1 MTKEMLTKETVRGD
15 LLAIRKSR
23 FAVIRT
29 VFLLTFVPLHL
40 IALFII
46 WVFESIVGRIL
57 FYVALGISLWYFFEM
72 IRYAV
77 YKKSVRDGKY
87 IIETDTLTGVE
98 EIVVVES
105 RSRHS
110 VVRRSVPH
118 LCFGERKWRADP
130 VGGAD
135 REAVCRAAE
144 IGDAYFVVSKAAG
157 SPILCAY
164 PTKRFT
170 DGKTEE

>member
-1 MTKEMLTKETVRGD
+1 MTKEKLTKENIIRD
-15 LLAIRKSR
+15 LLSISESR
-23 FAVIRT
+23 FAVLRA

-46 WVFESIVGRIL
+46 WVFGSIVGRIL
-57 FYVALGISLWYFFEM
+57 FYVALGISLWYFFET
-72 IRYAV
+72 IRYAL
-77 YKKSVRDGKY
+77 YKKSVCIGKY
-87 IIETDTLTGVE
+87 IIETDTLTAVE
-98 EIVVVES
+98 EMVVVES

-118 LCFGERKWRADP
+118 LCFGERKWRVDP

-135 REAVCRAAE
+135 REAVRAAAE
-144 IGDAYFVVSKAAG
+144 IGDTYFVVSKTVG

-164 PTKRFT
+164 NAKQFEN
-170 DGKTEE
+170 EEVK

>member
-1 MTKEMLTKETVRGD
+1 MTKEMLTKETVTGD
-15 LLAIRKSR
+15 LLSIRKSR

-72 IRYAV
+72 LRYAV

-87 IIETDTLTGVE
+87 IIETDNLTAVE
-98 EIVVVES
+98 DIVVVES

-110 VVRRSVPH
+110 VVKRSVPH

-144 IGDAYFVVSKAAG
+144 IGDTYFVVSKAVG

-164 PTKRFT
+164 N
-170 DGKTEE
+170 GKQYAWEENL

>member
-1 MTKEMLTKETVRGD
+1 MTKEMLTKETVAED

-87 IIETDTLTGVE
+87 IIETAALTDVKE
-98 EIVVVES
+98 LTVIES
-105 RSRHS
+105 KSRHS
-110 VVRRSVPH
+110 VVKRSVPH

-164 PTKRFT
+164 PAKQFT

>member
-1 MTKEMLTKETVRGD
+1 MTKEKLTKETVTGD
-15 LLAIRKSR
+15 LLSIRKSR
-23 FAVIRT
+23 FAVLRT

-57 FYVALGISLWYFFEM
+57 FYVALGISLWYFYEI
-72 IRYAV
+72 IRYAI
-77 YKKSVRDGKY
+77 YKKSVRSGKY
-87 IIETDTLTGVE
+87 IIETDTLTAVE
-98 EIVVVES
+98 EIVVVEFK
-105 RSRHS
+105 SRHS

-118 LCFGERKWRADP
+118 LCFGRRKWRVDP

-135 REAVCRAAE
+135 REAVRAAAE
-144 IGDAYFVVSKAAG
+144 IGDTYFVVSKSVG

-164 PTKRFT
+164 NAKQFERS
-170 DGKTEE
+170 EE

>member
-1 MTKEMLTKETVRGD
+1 MTKEMLTKEAVTGD

-87 IIETDTLTGVE
+87 IIETAALTDVKE
-98 EIVVVES
+98 LTVIES
-105 RSRHS
+105 KSRHS
-110 VVRRSVPH
+110 VVKRSVPH

-144 IGDAYFVVSKAAG
+144 IGDTYFVVSKAVG

-164 PTKRFT
+164 N
-170 DGKTEE
+170 GKQYAWEENL

>member
-1 MTKEMLTKETVRGD
+1 MTKEMLTKETVTGD

-72 IRYAV
+72 LRYAV

-87 IIETDTLTGVE
+87 IIETAALTDVKE
-98 EIVVVES
+98 LTVIES
-105 RSRHS
+105 KSRHS
-110 VVRRSVPH
+110 VVKRSVPH

-130 VGGAD
+130 AGGAD

-144 IGDAYFVVSKAAG
+144 IGDTYFVVSKAAG

-164 PTKRFT
+164 N
-170 DGKTEE
+170 GKQYAWEENL

>member
-1 MTKEMLTKETVRGD
+1 MTKEKLTKETVTGD
-15 LLAIRKSR
+15 LLSIRKSR
-23 FAVIRT
+23 FAVLRT

-57 FYVALGISLWYFFEM
+57 FYVALGISLWYFYEI
-72 IRYAV
+72 IRYAI

-87 IIETDTLTGVE
+87 IIETDTLTAVE

-105 RSRHS
+105 KSRHS

-118 LCFGERKWRADP
+118 LCFGERKWRVDP

-135 REAVCRAAE
+135 REAVRATAE
-144 IGDAYFVVSKAAG
+144 IGDTYFVVSKSMG

-164 PTKRFT
+164 NAKQFERS
-170 DGKTEE
+170 EE

>member
-1 MTKEMLTKETVRGD
+1 MTKEKLTKETVTGD
-15 LLAIRKSR
+15 LLSIRKSR
-23 FAVIRT
+23 FAVLRT

-57 FYVALGISLWYFFEM
+57 FYVALGISLWYFYEI
-72 IRYAV
+72 IRYAI

-87 IIETDTLTGVE
+87 IIETDTLTAVE

-105 RSRHS
+105 KSRHS

-118 LCFGERKWRADP
+118 LCFGGAKVA
-130 VGGAD
+130 GGSRRRCRQRSGACHGGN
-135 REAVCRAAE
+135 RRHLFRGIKIYGIAHTVC
-144 IGDAYFVVSKAAG
+144 V
-157 SPILCAY
+157 
-164 PTKRFT
+164 
-170 DGKTEE
+170 

>member
-1 MTKEMLTKETVRGD
+1 MTKEMLTKEVIMGD

-72 IRYAV
+72 LRYAV

-87 IIETDTLTGVE
+87 IIETAALTDVKE
-98 EIVVVES
+98 LTVIES
-105 RSRHS
+105 KSRHS
-110 VVRRSVPH
+110 VVKRSVPH

-144 IGDAYFVVSKAAG
+144 IGDTYFVVSKAVG

-164 PTKRFT
+164 N
-170 DGKTEE
+170 GKQYAWEENL